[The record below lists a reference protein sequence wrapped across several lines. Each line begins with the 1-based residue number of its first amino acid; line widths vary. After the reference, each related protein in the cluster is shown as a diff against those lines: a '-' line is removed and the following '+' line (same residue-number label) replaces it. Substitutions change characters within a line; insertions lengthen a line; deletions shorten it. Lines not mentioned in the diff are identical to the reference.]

1 MDKDCISKE
10 QDSSSDSHY
19 ALKDRIISFVWQH
32 LILIVSLFVMTFG
45 VALCVRSNFGSSV
58 ISAIPL
64 AMTLAGDN
72 AQAPQLSIGEY
83 TYLMNAV
90 LVAIQ
95 IIVLRRRF
103 EAVQLFQLVIGFF
116 FGFLL
121 DVNMW
126 LTQSVVCT
134 GLWSKIVI
142 QFVGCLVLG
151 IGISVEIRCG
161 SVTMPG
167 EGVPAALSK
176 ATGVAF
182 AKAKICVDICLV
194 VGAIALCYVFFGHW
208 LWNVVGPGTLFA
220 MFFVGMVVRFCDSR
234 MGPVDRILNYT
245 PALPRFLYGLAR
257 YIYRR

>member
-103 EAVQLFQLVIGFF
+103 EAVQLFQLVIG
-116 FGFLL
+116 
-121 DVNMW
+121 
-126 LTQSVVCT
+126 
-134 GLWSKIVI
+134 
-142 QFVGCLVLG
+142 
-151 IGISVEIRCG
+151 
-161 SVTMPG
+161 
-167 EGVPAALSK
+167 
-176 ATGVAF
+176 
-182 AKAKICVDICLV
+182 
-194 VGAIALCYVFFGHW
+194 
-208 LWNVVGPGTLFA
+208 
-220 MFFVGMVVRFCDSR
+220 
-234 MGPVDRILNYT
+234 
-245 PALPRFLYGLAR
+245 
-257 YIYRR
+257 